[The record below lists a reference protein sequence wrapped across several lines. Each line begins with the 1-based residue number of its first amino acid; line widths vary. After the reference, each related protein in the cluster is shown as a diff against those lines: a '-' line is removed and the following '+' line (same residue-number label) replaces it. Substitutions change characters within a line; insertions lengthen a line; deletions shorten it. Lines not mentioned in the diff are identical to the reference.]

1 MANMSGSVGA
11 ALMTPLTG
19 KFKLKGTA
27 CEQILT
33 ILAYKNRY
41 DDWQNWLQ
49 KNRNHPKIYF
59 GKWHHSA
66 HIDWHDNS
74 FKDTC
79 PPDSANDF
87 RNADYQFWALNNL
100 RHTSVLH
107 GDWNWGKATAP
118 NYIDVCSY

>member
-1 MANMSGSVGA
+1 
-11 ALMTPLTG
+11 
-19 KFKLKGTA
+19 
-27 CEQILT
+27 
-33 ILAYKNRY
+33 
-41 DDWQNWLQ
+41 LQ

-118 NYIDVCSY
+118 NYIDVCSYYSADINSSKSSSGVKLDYLK